1 MSQVLMKGNIMAT
14 QEERLT
20 ALEQTFATFRK
31 ENAAAII
38 EVEENTTIML
48 GVIRSQGRDIKRIHE
63 RLETVDT
70 HLETIDTRLGTV
82 ETHLETIDTRLAA
95 CRRERTSSPV
105 GHSGC
110 ACVTHGA
117 GKRPERN
124 AVAGRTG
131 S

>member
-1 MSQVLMKGNIMAT
+1 MKGNLMAT

-48 GVIRSQGRDIKRIHE
+48 GVMRSQGRDIKRIHE

-70 HLETIDTRLGTV
+70 RLGTV
-82 ETHLETIDTRLAA
+82 ETHLETIDTHLGTVETHLETIDTKLNEHTALLTQILERLPQ
-95 CRRERTSSPV
+95 TP
-105 GHSGC
+105 
-110 ACVTHGA
+110 
-117 GKRPERN
+117 
-124 AVAGRTG
+124 
-131 S
+131 

>member
-1 MSQVLMKGNIMAT
+1 MKGNIMAT

-82 ETHLETIDTRLAA
+82 ETHLETIDIKLNEHTALLTQILERLPQ
-95 CRRERTSSPV
+95 TP
-105 GHSGC
+105 
-110 ACVTHGA
+110 
-117 GKRPERN
+117 
-124 AVAGRTG
+124 
-131 S
+131 

>member
-1 MSQVLMKGNIMAT
+1 MKGNLMAT

-48 GVIRSQGRDIKRIHE
+48 GIIRSQGRDIKRIHE

-70 HLETIDTRLGTV
+70 RLGTVDTRLETIDTRLGTV
-82 ETHLETIDTRLAA
+82 ETHLETIDIKLNEHTALLTQILERLPQ
-95 CRRERTSSPV
+95 TP
-105 GHSGC
+105 
-110 ACVTHGA
+110 
-117 GKRPERN
+117 
-124 AVAGRTG
+124 
-131 S
+131 

>member
-1 MSQVLMKGNIMAT
+1 MTT

-20 ALEQTFATFRK
+20 TLEQTFANLRK
-31 ENAAAII
+31 ENAATII

-82 ETHLETIDTRLAA
+82 ETHLETIDIKLNEHTALLTQILERLPQ
-95 CRRERTSSPV
+95 TP
-105 GHSGC
+105 
-110 ACVTHGA
+110 
-117 GKRPERN
+117 
-124 AVAGRTG
+124 
-131 S
+131 